1 MFKNNTILYVGQ
13 CQGYDVMLLEVFHSH
28 ILPDSDK
35 LIKLLLN
42 NNSRPLIPTT
52 RAIKK
57 IMADPS
63 KIQPFI
69 DQDCLLQVTT
79 GSLVGCLN

>member
-1 MFKNNTILYVGQ
+1 MFENNTILYVGQ
-13 CQGYDVMLLEVFHSH
+13 CQGYDVMLLEVSHSH

-57 IMADPS
+57 LWQTQI
-63 KIQPFI
+63 KFNR
-69 DQDCLLQVTT
+69 LLTKT
-79 GSLVGCLN
+79 AYCKLPPAHLLVA

>member
-1 MFKNNTILYVGQ
+1 MVENNTILYVGQ

-42 NNSRPLIPTT
+42 NNSRPLI
-52 RAIKK
+52 AHLECKKK

-69 DQDCLLQVTT
+69 GQHCLSQVTT
-79 GSLVGCLN
+79 GSFVGRLN